1 MIKIKRI
8 LLINGPAFL
17 FLSSRISAFGCECG
31 YVKLAVVD
39 VTKKEVVSC
48 WSARF
53 EGPISTV
60 RLFTEKSNLKPPS
73 FLNVPQEERE
83 QMSVHLLV
91 TNTSQA
97 SVVYM

>member
-1 MIKIKRI
+1 MD
-8 LLINGPAFL
+8 LLFFFL
-17 FLSSRISAFGCECG
+17 FSRVSAFGCECG

-39 VTKKEVVSC
+39 VTKKEVLSC

-53 EGPISTV
+53 EGPVSTV

-73 FLNVPQEERE
+73 FLKVPEQERE
-83 QMSVHLLV
+83 EMAVHLLV
-91 TNTSQA
+91 TRTLQS